1 MSQIVPSAQVTLEAQ
16 RSQLGSAILDEHWRS
31 PLWWTGEGNWNKE
44 VKGWL
49 QLYESNLP
57 PLYIDVTKEKMY

>member
-16 RSQLGSAILDEHWRS
+16 HNQLGSANLDEHWRS
-31 PLWWTGEGNWNKE
+31 PLWWAGAGNWNRE

-49 QLYESNLP
+49 RSYESNLP
-57 PLYIDVTKEKMY
+57 SLYIDAIKRKNY